1 MTSTPPARPNPYPGP
16 RAFQRDESLYG
27 RDREVMELLDLLIAE
42 RIVLLYSP
50 SGAGKTSLIQ
60 AALIPRLEEEGFRV
74 LPIMR
79 ASLEPPPGAGLPAK
93 ANRYMMSLLLSLE
106 EALPPEQQ
114 TPLAELAGLTLG
126 DYLDRRSAAAAG
138 ADSIVLILD
147 QFEEVLTVDPTDR
160 EAKAEFF
167 AQVGAALRDRRRWA
181 LFAMREEY
189 VAGLDPYLAAL
200 PTRLSTTY
208 RLELLGV
215 AEAKE
220 AMQRPARAAGVEFT
234 AAAAK
239 RLAGDLAAV
248 RIQQPDGSTSEVTGD
263 YVEPVQLQVVCRR
276 LRDRL
281 PPGDAEIGVDDV
293 ESVGDVDAALRAY
306 YADQVASVAAQT
318 GVAER
323 AIRDWVDRQLI
334 TDQGIRGQVLEGK
347 EQSQG
352 LATRAVWPLVDAHL
366 LRAEKRRGA
375 TWFELAHDRLVE
387 PVRADNAAWRQAHL
401 GPLQRQAALWKEQ
414 GQGAGLLLR
423 GQALADAEAWAA
435 AHGEEVSGVDK
446 DFLDACRQAQAIARR
461 ENRQR
466 GIIGC
471 LAWVALIVGVV
482 AIGLGIYAGSKARS
496 AQAAATEVALANLTA
511 ESSLYEAQ
519 TAESNA
525 DSERQR
531 ALIAASAEA
540 TAKLG
545 AEANLREAQTAE
557 AQAATAEQ
565 QAVDSQATVAAL
577 LGAVLTLQAPTA
589 TPTPSPTPTLSPG
602 YKVHIVRAGD
612 TFVSIAQR
620 YDLSPY
626 DLARANNLSLTGR
639 LDVGTILRIPPS
651 TAGTY
656 TPTVAP
662 RFSPTPTA
670 TPTPNQAA
678 TAAAESTVQAVA
690 TQFAQVQATQT
701 AMARPS
707 PSPTRPSPS
716 RTPTPA
722 PPPAVPTL
730 DAARG
735 RIAYVSWQDNSN
747 EILIM
752 NGDGAQQ
759 NRLTRNDVDD
769 LDPALSGDGRYIV
782 FVSSRDG
789 DQEIYVMTSVGSGAS
804 RLTSSPGQDRWPAF
818 SPDGKTIVFA
828 SSRAGNDE
836 IYLMDLDGRNQRS
849 LSRNGASDRDPAF
862 SPDGRQIVFVSDRD
876 GNDELYIM
884 DVDGRNVRRLT
895 TSPGKDWEPCVS
907 PDGSQVL
914 YVYDGDGNQ
923 EIYLLD
929 LSSLASKRLTRNSED
944 DRDPAFAPD
953 GSQIVYT
960 SNHDGIWNLFVM
972 NPDGSGAQRV
982 TKDLVDYSPSW
993 SVVPSG
999 Q

>member
-60 AALIPRLEEEGFRV
+60 AALVPKLEEEGFRV

-79 ASLEPPPGAGLPAK
+79 ASLEPPPGAGLPAT
-93 ANRYMMSLLLSLE
+93 ANRYVVSLLLSLE
-106 EALPPEQQ
+106 EALPREQQ
-114 TPLAELAGLTLG
+114 IPLPELVGLTLG
-126 DYLDRRSAAAAG
+126 DYLDRRGAAAAG
-138 ADSIVLILD
+138 TDSIVLILD
-147 QFEEVLTVDPTDR
+147 QFEEILTVDPTDR
-160 EAKAEFF
+160 EAKAQFF

-181 LFAMREEY
+181 LFAMREEF

-220 AMQRPARAAGVEFT
+220 AMQGPARAAGVQFT
-234 AAAAK
+234 AAAAN
-239 RLAGDLAAV
+239 RLAGDLAVV
-248 RIQQPDGSTSEVTGD
+248 RIQQPDGSTANVTGD

-276 LRDRL
+276 LWDRL

-293 ESVGDVDAALRAY
+293 ESVGDVDAALRGY
-306 YADQVASVAAQT
+306 YADEVAAVAAQT

-352 LATRAVWPLVDAHL
+352 LATRAIRPLVDAHL

-375 TWFELAHDRLVE
+375 TWFELAHDRLIE
-387 PVRADNAAWRQAHL
+387 PVRADNAAWRQVHL

-414 GQGAGLLLR
+414 GEDAGLLLR
-423 GQALADAEAWAA
+423 GQALADAEVWAA
-435 AHGEEVSGVDK
+435 GHGEELSGPDQ
-446 DFLDACRQAQAIARR
+446 DFLAACRQAQAVARR
-461 ENRQR
+461 EEKQR
-466 GIIGC
+466 RYIGC

-482 AIGLGIYAGSKARS
+482 AIGLGIYASSKARS
-496 AQAAATEVALANLTA
+496 AQTAATEVAVAKLDA
-511 ESSLYEAQ
+511 EARLHEAQ
-519 TAESNA
+519 TAES
-525 DSERQR
+525 D
-531 ALIAASAEA
+531 AEA
-540 TAKLG
+540 SF
-545 AEANLREAQTAE
+545 REAQTAE
-557 AQAATAEQ
+557 AQALSEAAARATAEQ
-565 QAVDSQATVAAL
+565 RAVDSQATVAAL
-577 LGAVLTLQAPTA
+577 LGAVLTLQAPKA
-589 TPTPSPTPTLSPG
+589 TPTPSPTPTPTLTPTFSPSIG
-602 YKVHIVRAGD
+602 EIYVVKQGD
-612 TFVSIAQR
+612 TLRSIAQR
-620 YDLSPY
+620 YGVTVAQ
-626 DLARANNLSLTGR
+626 LARANNMGSTSMIY
-639 LDVGTILRIPPS
+639 VGTKLIIPSP
-651 TAGTY
+651 TTGTS
-656 TPTVAP
+656 TPTATP
-662 RFSPTPTA
+662 TPTPTA
-670 TPTPNQAA
+670 TPTPNWAA

-690 TQFAQVQATQT
+690 TQFAQIQATQT
-701 AMARPS
+701 AIA
-707 PSPTRPSPS
+707 RPSPS

-747 EILIM
+747 EIIIM
-752 NGDGAQQ
+752 DGYGAQQ
-759 NRLTRNDVDD
+759 TRLTRNDVDD
-769 LDPALSGDGRYIV
+769 LDPALSGDGRYIA

-789 DQEIYVMTSVGSGAS
+789 DQEIYVMKSDGSGAS

-818 SPDGKTIVFA
+818 APDGKTIVFA
-828 SSRAGNDE
+828 SSRDGNDE
-836 IYLMDLDGRNQRS
+836 IVLMDVDGRNQRN

-876 GNDELYIM
+876 GSDELYIM
-884 DVDGRNVRRLT
+884 GVDGRNVRRLT
-895 TSPGKDWEPCVS
+895 TNPGKDWEPCFS

-929 LSSLASKRLTRNSED
+929 LISLASRRLTRNSED

-960 SNHDGIWNLFVM
+960 ANHDGTWNLFVM
-972 NPDGSGAQRV
+972 NRDGSGAQRL